1 MYNFLGQIP
10 LSQGDNDAAARLLGQ
25 GLEAARRVPDRFP
38 LLISLYDLALSSQA
52 RGDLGGAAAL
62 LREGLSV
69 ASGAGDDSSVGYYL
83 QRLAALAAQREDP
96 HRAVR
101 LLAAADALLQAAGTG
116 WLLAYVA
123 GAPAEAD
130 VLPELRRRLGEAA
143 FQHAWAEG
151 AAMGRDHA
159 VEYAQD

>member
-1 MYNFLGQIP
+1 
-10 LSQGDNDAAARLLGQ
+10 
-25 GLEAARRVPDRFP
+25 VP
-38 LLISLYDLALSSQA
+38 
-52 RGDLGGAAAL
+52 
-62 LREGLSV
+62 
-69 ASGAGDDSSVGYYL
+69 
-83 QRLAALAAQREDP
+83 
-96 HRAVR
+96 
-101 LLAAADALLQAAGTG
+101 AADALLQAAGTG